1 MNEIDQKVL
10 NFYEKLPFNIY
21 GDIDNACKNI
31 RKFDLK
37 KVYPF
42 LFDSISKSKT
52 IIDVGC
58 GGGWLVNSI
67 AYKFDKDIYGVDFNP
82 VAINFAKKVTSKMS
96 NKVSYEV
103 KNIFDYTPSL
113 KFDLILSMGVLHHT
127 HDCLL
132 ALDKICK
139 FGKKNSMIYVGLY
152 HKYGRKPFL
161 EFVETIKGLPEEE
174 SFEEYKKIHKL
185 EDELHLK
192 SWFRDQVLHPH
203 ESLHGLEEV
212 LRIFKKN
219 GYEFTGTSIN
229 SFKQTDT
236 ISEILRKEKD
246 LYEYGKK
253 KIQSKIYYP
262 GFFIV
267 GGIKK

>member
-1 MNEIDQKVL
+1 MSDIDKKVL

-21 GDIDNACKNI
+21 GNIDNACKNI
-31 RKFDLK
+31 ENFDLK

-42 LFDSISKSKT
+42 LLDPVSKSET

-67 AYKFDKDIYGVDFNP
+67 AHKFKKKIIGVDFNP
-82 VAINFAKKVTSKMS
+82 VAINFAKKVSEKLN
-96 NKVSYEV
+96 NKVTYEV
-103 KNIFDYTPSL
+103 QNIFNYTPTL

-127 HDCLL
+127 RDCLM

-139 FGKKNSMIYVGLY
+139 FGKKNSMIYIGLY
-152 HKYGRKPFL
+152 HKEGRRAFL
-161 EFVETIKGLPEEE
+161 EFVDTIKNLPEEE
-174 SFEEYKKIHKL
+174 SLNEYKKIHKL
-185 EDELHLK
+185 EDELHQK

-203 ESLHGLEEV
+203 ESLHDLEEI
-212 LRIFKKN
+212 LSIFEKN
-219 GYEFTGTSIN
+219 DYEFLGTSIN
-229 SFKQTDT
+229 SFEKTDT
-236 ISEILRKEKD
+236 ISQILKKEKD

-253 KIQSKIYYP
+253 KIHNQIYYP